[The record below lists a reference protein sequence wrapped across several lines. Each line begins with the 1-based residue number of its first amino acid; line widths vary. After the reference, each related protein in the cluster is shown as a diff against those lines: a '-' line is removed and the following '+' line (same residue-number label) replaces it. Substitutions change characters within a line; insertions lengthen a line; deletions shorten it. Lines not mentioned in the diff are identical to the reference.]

1 VRGTGTPIGIRAV
14 LRSPRGEYDVVQ
26 LGSTEGP
33 LRARLPAGLAGG
45 GLVALDFDQ
54 LNNGRLTA
62 NAGTGLQPV
71 SIGGLR
77 LGPLLFDGRAQKVAW
92 PRWRGLP
99 GVAITGNTVRYQL
112 TADLAAGIRERQ
124 PTDGRPVPALVSPAL
139 ARAAGD
145 DGILPVQVEGETIP
159 VRVAGIV
166 KRFPSVTD
174 GDILVADLS
183 TVANKLNAQSPGL
196 GVTNEMWIDGN
207 VPAQALRGAPFDVL
221 HADSRAALET
231 RLRADPLSRGALLT
245 LAGTA
250 LVALLLAVVGLL
262 LGLVADLRDETGEL
276 RDLEAQGAT
285 PAELRRHLRL
295 RTLVV
300 AAAGLVG
307 GLVTGLVLG
316 ALVTDLVTLT
326 ANAGSPQPPL
336 QLVFDVPLVLFGVLV
351 YALLAWATVGLATHA
366 AFRGKAVGRVSE
378 AGV

>member
-1 VRGTGTPIGIRAV
+1 MA
-14 LRSPRGEYDVVQ
+14 
-26 LGSTEGP
+26 
-33 LRARLPAGLAGG
+33 
-45 GLVALDFDQ
+45 
-54 LNNGRLTA
+54 
-62 NAGTGLQPV
+62 
-71 SIGGLR
+71 
-77 LGPLLFDGRAQKVAW
+77 
-92 PRWRGLP
+92 
-99 GVAITGNTVRYQL
+99 GNTVRYQL
-112 TADLAAGIRERQ
+112 TADLAGGIRERQ
-124 PTDGRPVPALVSPAL
+124 PTDGRPVPALVSPGL

-159 VRVAGIV
+159 VRVAGVV
-166 KRFPSVTD
+166 KRFPSVSD
-174 GDILVADLS
+174 ADVLVADLS

-207 VPAQALRGAPFDVL
+207 VPAQALQRSPFDVL
-221 HADSRAALET
+221 HADSRAALEA

-307 GLVTGLVLG
+307 GLVTGLVLS